1 MTLAEINGLDR
12 DAFVGAIGWVFEHS
26 PWVAA
31 RAWTKRPFATLDGLH
46 AAMAAEVQAASDE
59 ERMALI
65 REHPDLGARAKMSAA
80 SADEQAGAG
89 LDTLT
94 REEFERL
101 QRLTAAYRGKFG
113 FPFLY
118 AVRGSSR
125 HDILSA
131 LETRLAATRDEELA
145 EAIRQISRI
154 ARVRLEQTIRE
165 QS

>member
-31 RAWTKRPFATLDGLH
+31 RAWTKRPFASLEGLH

-59 ERMALI
+59 ERLALI
-65 REHPDLGARAKMSAA
+65 REHPDLGTRARMSAA
-80 SADEQAGAG
+80 SADEQGGAG

-94 REEFERL
+94 REEFELL

-118 AVRGSSR
+118 AVRGSTR
-125 HDILSA
+125 HDILGA
-131 LETRLAATRDEELA
+131 LETRLAATRDEELV